1 MRHLLKASG
10 FLASIVFAAFGP
22 EAGAQET
29 STRYICQA
37 IGAGAPEA
45 LGDRDHHLISIDQTS
60 CRVASGPMSGGI
72 LTGMTIWE
80 WNGPNAVLVSGNG
93 IVRKGDATVV
103 YVQTEGK
110 VAVTYADGKM
120 TGFTASGK
128 GRIAVATGD
137 AASEAGKVTTWTVA
151 PTGPRQ
157 MTVEEQIE

>member
-10 FLASIVFAAFGP
+10 ILAAIVFPAFGL

-37 IGAGAPEA
+37 IGAGAPET
-45 LGDRDHHLISIDQTS
+45 LSDRDHHLISTDQTS
-60 CRVASGPMSGGI
+60 CRVASGPMSGGV

-93 IVRKGDATVV
+93 IVRKGSATVV

-110 VAVTYADGKM
+110 IAVTYADGKM

-137 AASEAGKVTTWTVA
+137 AASEVGKVTNWTVA

>member
-1 MRHLLKASG
+1 MRYLLKASG
-10 FLASIVFAAFGP
+10 ILAAVAFATFGP

-29 STRYICQA
+29 LTRYICQGV
-37 IGAGAPEA
+37 GAGAPET
-45 LGDRDHHLISIDQTS
+45 LGDRDHHLISTDQIS
-60 CRVASGPMSGGI
+60 CRVASGPMSGGV
-72 LTGMTIWE
+72 LTGTTIWE
-80 WNGPNAVLVSGNG
+80 WNGPNAVLISGNG
-93 IVRKGDATVV
+93 IVRKEGATVV

-128 GRIAVATGD
+128 GRIAVATGA

-151 PTGPRQ
+151 PTGLRQ

>member
-1 MRHLLKASG
+1 MLNLLKASG
-10 FLASIVFAAFGP
+10 ILAAIVFLAFGP

-29 STRYICQA
+29 STKYICQA
-37 IGAGAPEA
+37 VGAGAPEA
-45 LGDRDHHLISIDQTS
+45 LSDRDHHLISTDQTS
-60 CRVASGPMSGGI
+60 CRVDSGPMSGGV

-80 WNGPNAVLVSGNG
+80 WNGPNAVLISGNG
-93 IVRKGDATVV
+93 IVRKGNATVV

-110 VAVTYADGKM
+110 IAVTYADGKM

-137 AASEAGKVTTWTVA
+137 AASEAGKVTNWTVA

>member
-10 FLASIVFAAFGP
+10 ILAAIAFAAFGP

-29 STRYICQA
+29 SARYICQA
-37 IGAGAPEA
+37 VGAGAPEA
-45 LGDRDHHLISIDQTS
+45 LGDRDHHLISTDQIS
-60 CRVASGPMSGGI
+60 CRVDTGPMSGGV

-93 IVRKGDATVV
+93 IIRKGDATVV

-110 VAVTYADGKM
+110 VAVTYVEGKM

-128 GRIAVATGD
+128 GRIAVATGG
-137 AASEAGKVTTWTVA
+137 AASQAGKVTTWTVA